1 MFSFHC
7 CPHVQCLAAI
17 LPNSPGA
24 ETLSP
29 AELERRT
36 NSFNSRRA
44 LLRSN
49 PLLYVSRTRLSIR
62 RIPLFVTERVL
73 KRLAIHSIKA
83 FDAEVK
89 EQLREGLT
97 ADELSE
103 PSSGSV
109 LGSEQPQDGKSR
121 SKKHSKKFGRPT
133 AVKQAKIVRQQDRVD
148 PVTGKGRSRGYGF
161 VEMDTHADALRVLRW
176 ANNNPEVGTLFDKWW
191 REELADLIKAEK
203 SKETSEEA
211 RIKRMKDAIETP
223 SKPPNGTLIIEFAI
237 ENIQVVQRRS
247 TQQKE
252 KVVRRP
258 SSVVLTKAVVS
269 IHLLRR

>member
-1 MFSFHC
+1 MSSFHC
-7 CPHVQCLAAI
+7 CFHVQGLAAI
-17 LPNSPGA
+17 LPNSPAA

-49 PLLYVSRTRLSIR
+49 PSLYVSRTRLSIR

-73 KRLAIHSIKA
+73 KRLAIHGIKA

-109 LGSEQPQDGKSR
+109 LGSEQHQDRKSR
-121 SKKHSKKFGRPT
+121 SKKCNKKFGRPT
-133 AVKQAKIVRQQDRVD
+133 HVKQAKIVRQQDRVD

-176 ANNNPEVGTLFDKWW
+176 ANNNPEVGALFDKWW

-211 RIKRMKDAIETP
+211 RIKRMKDTMETP
-223 SKPPNGTLIIEFAI
+223 FKPPSGTLVIEFAI

-247 TQQKE
+247 TQHKE
-252 KVVRRP
+252 KVVRRS
-258 SSVVLTKAVVS
+258 SSVVLTKNVV
-269 IHLLRR
+269 